1 MERFNQPPKTEG
13 CLVEGQR
20 PANVAFDRVERPS
33 RSVLREKREPQA
45 GVASGLSN
53 SASKVQAAGGDVV
66 CLTEPNRK
74 ATASGEVVDH
84 LPGSKSVARVEGDT
98 RNWGGPESSCR
109 TNCEGQAGREA
120 QRQAALPDT
129 PGVGFVHSSQRQD
142 ACLEAGEGTNRLT
155 KHAQATRC
163 RKNDGPKLANLPAGD
178 TQRVSLKSPVRET
191 LHAGICEGG
200 AGQPVSLPRQ
210 PAEDCLRKPESR
222 GAEDETRRWPNR
234 EAWPWCQASFR
245 QTV

>member
-13 CLVEGQR
+13 CLVEGQM
-20 PANVAFDRVERPS
+20 PVNIAFDRVERPS
-33 RSVLREKREPQA
+33 RSVPREKREPQA

-129 PGVGFVHSSQRQD
+129 PGVGFVHSSQRQGASPD
-142 ACLEAGEGTNRLT
+142 AGEGTNRLT
-155 KHAQATRC
+155 KHA
-163 RKNDGPKLANLPAGD
+163 
-178 TQRVSLKSPVRET
+178 VSLI
-191 LHAGICEGG
+191 HI
-200 AGQPVSLPRQ
+200 
-210 PAEDCLRKPESR
+210 
-222 GAEDETRRWPNR
+222 
-234 EAWPWCQASFR
+234 
-245 QTV
+245 